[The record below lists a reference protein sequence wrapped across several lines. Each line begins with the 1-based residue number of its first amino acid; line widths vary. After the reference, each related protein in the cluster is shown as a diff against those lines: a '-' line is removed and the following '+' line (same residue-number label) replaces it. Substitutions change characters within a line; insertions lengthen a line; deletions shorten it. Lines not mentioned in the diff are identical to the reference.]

1 MSSDRWWKYS
11 MTLRIHTNRDCIDIT
26 TAASVSIKEIIL
38 NIEGIKYKG
47 KGYIIPPRKL
57 VKESL
62 IKII

>member
-1 MSSDRWWKYS
+1 MISLSLYKQDNFPFSDF
-11 MTLRIHTNRDCIDIT
+11 
-26 TAASVSIKEIIL
+26 KEIIL